1 MKIVYRNTIYE
12 SVDSNNVLIS
22 VDIQPEYENYMRFK
36 PYSFINW
43 LENNSEKYS
52 KIVFL
57 FNGPDLGFQSEDE
70 YKIWLMDN
78 EMSEGL
84 LERIDFFDKGYAF
97 FRNAMDAGLDEG
109 EILKLINYM
118 YKNKINDSRDIED
131 DIWAQIGLDDSTIEK
146 MNKNEDALFIPDVMN
161 YLSTITG
168 NISLVGGGRNECL
181 REVEFCLKVL
191 NKPYTLINEW
201 VY

>member
-1 MKIVYRNTIYE
+1 MKIVYRNAIYE
-12 SVDSNNVLIS
+12 SINTNNVLIS

-36 PYSFINW
+36 PYSFMSW
-43 LENNSEKYS
+43 LETNSEKYS

-57 FNGPDLGFQSEDE
+57 FNGPELGFQSENE
-70 YKIWLMDN
+70 YKMWLLEN
-78 EMSEGL
+78 EMSEDL
-84 LERIDFFDKGYAF
+84 LEQIDFFDKGYAF

-118 YKNKINDSRDIED
+118 YKNNINDSREIED
-131 DIWAQIGLDDSTIEK
+131 EVWSQIGLDASTIEH

-161 YLSTITG
+161 YLSKITG
-168 NISLVGGGRNECL
+168 NISLVGGGKNECL

>member
-12 SVDSNNVLIS
+12 SINTNNVLIS
-22 VDIQPEYENYMRFK
+22 IDIQPEYENYMRFK
-36 PYSFINW
+36 PYSFISW
-43 LENNSEKYS
+43 LEANSEKYS

-57 FNGPDLGFQSEDE
+57 FNGPELGFQSEDE
-70 YKIWLMDN
+70 YKMWLIEN
-78 EMSEGL
+78 EMSEDL
-84 LERIDFFDKGYAF
+84 LEQIEFFDKGYAF

-118 YKNKINDSRDIED
+118 YKNNINDSREIED
-131 DIWAQIGLDDSTIEK
+131 EVWAQIGLDAATIEH

-161 YLSTITG
+161 YLSKITG
-168 NISLVGGGRNECL
+168 NISLVGGGKNECL

>member
-1 MKIVYRNTIYE
+1 MKIVYRNAIYE
-12 SVDSNNVLIS
+12 SINTNNVLIS

-36 PYSFINW
+36 PYSFMSW
-43 LENNSEKYS
+43 LETNSEKYS

-57 FNGPDLGFQSEDE
+57 FNGPELGFPSENE
-70 YKIWLMDN
+70 YKMWLLEN
-78 EMSEGL
+78 EMSEDL
-84 LERIDFFDKGYAF
+84 LEQIDFFDKGYAF

-118 YKNKINDSRDIED
+118 YKNNINDSREIED
-131 DIWAQIGLDDSTIEK
+131 EVWSQIGLDASTIEH

-161 YLSTITG
+161 YLSKITG
-168 NISLVGGGRNECL
+168 NISLVGGGKNECL

>member
-12 SVDSNNVLIS
+12 SISNNNVLIS
-22 VDIQPEYENYMRFK
+22 VDIQPEYEKYMSFK
-36 PYSFINW
+36 PYSFIEW
-43 LENNSEKYS
+43 LENNAEQYS

-57 FNGPDLGFQSEDE
+57 FNGPELGFQSEDE
-70 YKIWLMDN
+70 YKFWLMEN
-78 EMSEGL
+78 EISEDL
-84 LERIDFFDKGYAF
+84 LERIEFFDKGYAF

-118 YKNKINDSRDIED
+118 YKNKINDSREIED
-131 DIWAQIGLDDSTIEK
+131 EIWSKIGLDDLTIEH

-161 YLSTITG
+161 YLSSING
-168 NISLVGGGRNECL
+168 NISLVGGGKNECL

-191 NKPYTLINEW
+191 NKPYTLIKEW

>member
-1 MKIVYRNTIYE
+1 MKIVYRNAIYE
-12 SVDSNNVLIS
+12 SINTNNVLIS

-36 PYSFINW
+36 PYSFISW
-43 LENNSEKYS
+43 LEANSEKYS

-57 FNGPDLGFQSEDE
+57 FNGPELGFQSEDE
-70 YKIWLMDN
+70 YKMWLMEN
-78 EMSEGL
+78 EMSEDL
-84 LERIDFFDKGYAF
+84 IDQIDFFDKGYAF

-118 YKNKINDSRDIED
+118 YKNNINDSREIED
-131 DIWAQIGLDDSTIEK
+131 EIWSQIGLDVSTIEH
-146 MNKNEDALFIPDVMN
+146 MNKNEDALSIPDVMN
-161 YLSTITG
+161 YLSKITG
-168 NISLVGGGRNECL
+168 NISLVGGGKNECL